1 MTIGTKFSEVNSQGK
16 LLDFV
21 TDMTPSETPFPVA
34 ALVNGSI
41 TPRPNPAPPYSV
53 ESRESVAPARA
64 TQARAPALFRH
75 ISGGPHARSSHSA
88 ALEKAEARWQL
99 GLQTCVSQPVF
110 YGANHQCVSL

>member
-41 TPRPNPAPPYSV
+41 TP
-53 ESRESVAPARA
+53 
-64 TQARAPALFRH
+64 
-75 ISGGPHARSSHSA
+75 GP
-88 ALEKAEARWQL
+88 
-99 GLQTCVSQPVF
+99 F
-110 YGANHQCVSL
+110 D